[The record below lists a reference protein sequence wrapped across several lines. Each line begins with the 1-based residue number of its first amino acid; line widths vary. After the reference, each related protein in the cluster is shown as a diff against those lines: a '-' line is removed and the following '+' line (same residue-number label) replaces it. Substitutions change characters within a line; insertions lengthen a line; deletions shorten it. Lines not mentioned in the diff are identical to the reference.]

1 MKKLVKRTAVTALA
15 GVMAAG
21 MLSGC
26 GEQKM
31 DGTKTVATVDGT
43 EIPLGVVSLLARQEQ
58 AYMEA
63 MYASYMGGYSFE
75 IWDTEADA
83 ESGQTY
89 GEQTVEECLNQVELM
104 CILKAKAAD
113 YGVEITEEDK
123 TAIAEAAAAF
133 MAANSEE
140 TIETL
145 GVTEEQVKTLLE
157 LQTYQERMHDPVV
170 ADVDREVS
178 DEEAQQSAFTYVSVL
193 IDDGSD
199 EEVTEEVTEEVIE
212 ETEEVTEET
221 EEVSE
226 ETAGTEEDAEETAD
240 TEEDAEET
248 ADTEEDAEEAAED
261 EEETA
266 DEQKEKLQKVLDAM
280 KDDPEADMDEAA
292 KAVDETMS
300 ALSGTFTTHENEDDT
315 SAYPDEVLEVLRGL
329 KEGEVCDEIIE
340 TDTYYYIVRLDEE
353 FDEEATETKKE
364 SIISDRE
371 SDLYTETTEQWMDD
385 AEIKV
390 EEKVLKTLRLTDS
403 HKFSLITPEAEEE
416 EIVEDDETDVDEEI
430 VDESEDSPEIKTE
443 EEIDAEAEAGEAEEA
458 EELTAAEEPEEDA
471 EK

>member
-1 MKKLVKRTAVTALA
+1 MKKLVKKTAVTALA

-31 DGTKTVATVDGT
+31 DGAKTVATVDGT

-75 IWDTEADA
+75 IWDKEADT

-89 GEQTVEECLNQVELM
+89 GEQTVEECLNQIELM
-104 CILKAKAAD
+104 YILKAKAAD

-123 TAIAEAAAAF
+123 TAIAEAAASF

-157 LQTYQERMHDPVV
+157 LQTYQERMYDPVV

-199 EEVTEEVTEEVIE
+199 EEGTEEVIE
-212 ETEEVTEET
+212 ETEEVSEETEET
-221 EEVSE
+221 EEDAEAADAEDVAE
-226 ETAGTEEDAEETAD
+226 TEEDAEAADAEADAD
-240 TEEDAEET
+240 T
-248 ADTEEDAEEAAED
+248 EEAAED
-261 EEETA
+261 GTEAA
-266 DEQKEKLQKVLDAM
+266 DAQKEKLQKVLDAM

-292 KAVDETMS
+292 KDVDETMS

-416 EIVEDDETDVDEEI
+416 EIVEEDETDVDEEI

>member
-1 MKKLVKRTAVTALA
+1 MKKLVKKTAVTALA

-31 DGTKTVATVDGT
+31 DGAKTVATVDGT

-75 IWDTEADA
+75 IWDKEADT

-89 GEQTVEECLNQVELM
+89 GEQTVEECLNQIELM
-104 CILKAKAAD
+104 YILKAKAAD

-123 TAIAEAAAAF
+123 TAIAEAAASF

-145 GVTEEQVKTLLE
+145 GVTEEQVKILLE
-157 LQTYQERMHDPVV
+157 LQTYQERMYDPVV

-226 ETAGTEEDAEETAD
+226 ETAD

-261 EEETA
+261 EEENA

-385 AEIKV
+385 AQIKV
-390 EEKVLKTLRLTDS
+390 EEKVLKTLKLTDS

-416 EIVEDDETDVDEEI
+416 EIVEEDETDVDEEI

-458 EELTAAEEPEEDA
+458 EELTAEEDA
-471 EK
+471 EE